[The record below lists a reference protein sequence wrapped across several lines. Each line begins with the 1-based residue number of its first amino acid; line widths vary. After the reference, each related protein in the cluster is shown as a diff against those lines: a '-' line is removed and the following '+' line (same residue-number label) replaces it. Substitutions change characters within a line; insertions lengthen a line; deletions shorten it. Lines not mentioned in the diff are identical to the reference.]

1 MAFIFETLV
10 LDVGV
15 FAACAFAVVY
25 TYFLVSYTYWKKRNV
40 PYIKP
45 NFPFGNIAGTF
56 FGRQN
61 FGHAYEDFYKKLDG
75 EKYGGFYAFKN
86 PKFIF
91 RDPDIIKNILVKDF
105 SSFYD
110 RGMSLDEG
118 IEPLI
123 GHLFFLQGHKWRN
136 LRFKLSPTFTSGK
149 MKIMFETLVECGHEL
164 VSTLEKSAR
173 NEGMLE
179 IKDILA
185 RYSTDVI
192 SSCAFGIHC
201 NCLKNPKAEFRQWGR
216 KIFDP
221 SIRTTSTNFLLQT
234 IPSLLN
240 TFRLSLIDPKVSK
253 YFRIMV
259 EETVNY
265 RENNNFKR
273 NDFMQLLIQIKNK
286 VNVDDENDRLE
297 LNGHEI
303 LDNKPTENGMY
314 SHGVLYLNMFCF
326 KLKLKSII
334 IHLL

>member
-40 PYIKP
+40 PCIKP
-45 NFPFGNIAGTF
+45 NFPFGKFAGTF

-61 FGHAYEDFYKKLDG
+61 IGHAYEDFYKNLD
-75 EKYGGFYAFKN
+75 EKKYGGIYAFKN

-91 RDPDIIKNILVKDF
+91 RDPHIIKNILVKDF
-105 SSFYD
+105 SSFHD
-110 RGMSLDEG
+110 RGLSLDEG

-123 GHLFFLQGHKWRN
+123 GHLFFLQGNKWRN
-136 LRFKLSPTFTSGK
+136 LRFELSPTFTSGK
-149 MKIMFETLVECGHEL
+149 MKMMFETLVECGHEL
-164 VSTLEKSAR
+164 VSTLEKSGR

-192 SSCAFGIHC
+192 SSCAFGIQC

-216 KIFDP
+216 KIFQL
-221 SIRTTSTNFLLQT
+221 SVRNAATNFLFQT
-234 IPSLLN
+234 IPSFLN
-240 TFRLSLIDPKVSK
+240 TFRLSLIDSKVSK
-253 YFRIMV
+253 YFRNIV
-259 EETVNY
+259 KGTVTY

-273 NDFMQLLIQIKNK
+273 NDFLQLLIQIKNK
-286 VNVDDENDRLE
+286 VKVDDENDRLG
-297 LNGHEI
+297 LNGYAI
-303 LDNKPTENGMY
+303 LDTKPTENGMY

-326 KLKLKSII
+326 RLKLKSLI